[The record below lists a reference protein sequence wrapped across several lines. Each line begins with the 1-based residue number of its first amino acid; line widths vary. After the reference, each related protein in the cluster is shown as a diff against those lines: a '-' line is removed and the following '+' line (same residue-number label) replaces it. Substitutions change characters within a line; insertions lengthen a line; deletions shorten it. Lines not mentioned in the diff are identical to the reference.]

1 MFSPAIHYCYRVI
14 AELLSTKSQHQGKA
28 ASRAAAMATRTA
40 TPAETL
46 AAPARGFLD
55 TCETFADEA
64 SSSSVDAAA
73 VDRFR
78 AEARKA
84 AARSASDAARL
95 EASEQAAA
103 RARIDRDR
111 AERDARLE
119 NEVARLRRA
128 VSNEPADMR
137 REHSSF
143 DRLKDLFDSLRNA
156 RRNGSR
162 LHVGEGGRDDSDS
175 DGFRCPPS
183 PCWSSPVPFS
193 QRRVPEAR
201 QRTGCWCCAADDD
214 DRDARLV
221 FAAPSS
227 PLRSPPRSPL
237 FLRRGA
243 TRGGS
248 WAREGGPFSE

>member
-1 MFSPAIHYCYRVI
+1 MNAR
-14 AELLSTKSQHQGKA
+14 Q
-28 ASRAAAMATRTA
+28 A
-40 TPAETL
+40 TPAETV

-55 TCETFADEA
+55 ACETFADEA
-64 SSSSVDAAA
+64 SSSAVDAASI
-73 VDRFR
+73 DRFR

-111 AERDARLE
+111 AERDRARLE

-201 QRTGCWCCAADDD
+201 QKESGCWCWGADDD

-237 FLRRGA
+237 FLEAGRDPGRLLGA
-243 TRGGS
+243 
-248 WAREGGPFSE
+248 

>member
-1 MFSPAIHYCYRVI
+1 MTTPSI
-14 AELLSTKSQHQGKA
+14 AAVDNMA
-28 ASRAAAMATRTA
+28 ARTA
-40 TPAETL
+40 TPAETV

-55 TCETFADEA
+55 ACETFADEA
-64 SSSSVDAAA
+64 SSSAVDAASI
-73 VDRFR
+73 DRFR

-111 AERDARLE
+111 AERDRARLE

-201 QRTGCWCCAADDD
+201 QKEAGCWCCAADDD

-237 FLRRGA
+237 FLEAGRDPGRLLGA
-243 TRGGS
+243 
-248 WAREGGPFSE
+248 

>member
-1 MFSPAIHYCYRVI
+1 M
-14 AELLSTKSQHQGKA
+14 A
-28 ASRAAAMATRTA
+28 ARTA

-78 AEARKA
+78 AEARRA

-111 AERDARLE
+111 AERDRARLE

-201 QRTGCWCCAADDD
+201 QKESGWWCCGVNDDD

-237 FLRRGA
+237 FLEAGRDPGRLLGA
-243 TRGGS
+243 
-248 WAREGGPFSE
+248 

>member
-1 MFSPAIHYCYRVI
+1 MNAR
-14 AELLSTKSQHQGKA
+14 Q
-28 ASRAAAMATRTA
+28 A
-40 TPAETL
+40 TPAETV

-55 TCETFADEA
+55 ACETFADEA
-64 SSSSVDAAA
+64 SSSSVDAST

-111 AERDARLE
+111 AERDRARLE

-201 QRTGCWCCAADDD
+201 QKEAGCWCCAADDD

-237 FLRRGA
+237 FLEAGRDPGRLLGA
-243 TRGGS
+243 GGRS
-248 WAREGGPFSE
+248 LL